1 MDSNKKYGS
10 WSRNGNA
17 PGTQFVMV
25 CSVSGG
31 AWTLLDIVTK
41 TSYIHN
47 TGHILAQVYQYLVK
61 ARRGSDTSGPS
72 NIAVAGVPIPV
83 NPAVWNY
90 FLNKLKGEK
99 NEIHF
104 KLIANIINLPICL
117 LSLIKILKAARLNS
131 NL

>member
-1 MDSNKKYGS
+1 MDRNKKYKS

-31 AWTLLDIVTK
+31 AWNFAGGIVTK

-61 ARRGSDTSGPS
+61 ARKGSDTSAPS

-83 NPAVWNY
+83 PKV
-90 FLNKLKGEK
+90 L
-99 NEIHF
+99 
-104 KLIANIINLPICL
+104 
-117 LSLIKILKAARLNS
+117 
-131 NL
+131 